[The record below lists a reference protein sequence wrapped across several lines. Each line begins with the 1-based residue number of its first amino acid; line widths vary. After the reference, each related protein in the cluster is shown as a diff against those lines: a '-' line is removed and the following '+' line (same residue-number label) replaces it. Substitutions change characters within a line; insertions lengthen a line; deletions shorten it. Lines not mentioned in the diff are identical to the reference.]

1 MVNVFM
7 KYDELLETLNKYRI
21 KYPLTED
28 EEFIFVET
36 LKQIIKLESSPF
48 NIVLLV
54 DYYFQK
60 SKYDLARKYY
70 EMAIDVEESKPSKY

>member
-1 MVNVFM
+1 M
-7 KYDELLETLNKYRI
+7 KYDELL
-21 KYPLTED
+21 
-28 EEFIFVET
+28 ET